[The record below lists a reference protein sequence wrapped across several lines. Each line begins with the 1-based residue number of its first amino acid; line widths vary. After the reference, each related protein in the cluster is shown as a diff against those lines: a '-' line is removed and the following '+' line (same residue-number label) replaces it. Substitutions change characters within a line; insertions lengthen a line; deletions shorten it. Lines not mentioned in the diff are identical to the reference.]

1 MSSTGDFE
9 FCFFRTRLGPT
20 DLGAFFSPHRTQ
32 VKTEYLMSIENSDG
46 LLEEIG
52 AQALTTASYQLPDSV
67 LQTIDAV
74 ALSDVVQVCA
84 VLMTNELP
92 GVS

>member
-1 MSSTGDFE
+1 MS
-9 FCFFRTRLGPT
+9 L
-20 DLGAFFSPHRTQ
+20 
-32 VKTEYLMSIENSDG
+32 ENSEG

-84 VLMTNELP
+84 VLSGNKTPTVIILSISYLFIL
-92 GVS
+92 GL

>member
-1 MSSTGDFE
+1 M
-9 FCFFRTRLGPT
+9 
-20 DLGAFFSPHRTQ
+20 
-32 VKTEYLMSIENSDG
+32 KTEYLMSMENSDG

-52 AQALTTASYQLPDSV
+52 TQALTTASYQLPDSV

-84 VLMTNELP
+84 VLIINEPPNVTTMSL
-92 GVS
+92 SCWFILSLDIFYFCIYLFFFNSN

>member
-1 MSSTGDFE
+1 
-9 FCFFRTRLGPT
+9 
-20 DLGAFFSPHRTQ
+20 
-32 VKTEYLMSIENSDG
+32 MSIENSDA
-46 LLEEIG
+46 LLEEVG

-84 VLMTNELP
+84 VFIVNEPPTVTIMSISCWFLLSLQIFYFL
-92 GVS
+92 V

>member
-1 MSSTGDFE
+1 
-9 FCFFRTRLGPT
+9 
-20 DLGAFFSPHRTQ
+20 
-32 VKTEYLMSIENSDG
+32 MSIENSDG

-74 ALSDVVQVCA
+74 ALSDVVQVCDFLI
-84 VLMTNELP
+84 VNESPIITIMSISCLFLL
-92 GVS
+92 SL

>member
-1 MSSTGDFE
+1 
-9 FCFFRTRLGPT
+9 
-20 DLGAFFSPHRTQ
+20 
-32 VKTEYLMSIENSDG
+32 MSIENSDG

-74 ALSDVVQVCA
+74 AHDDVVQVYA
-84 VLMTNELP
+84 VLMINELP
-92 GVS
+92 IGEICISVEKNGDLY

>member
-1 MSSTGDFE
+1 MS
-9 FCFFRTRLGPT
+9 L
-20 DLGAFFSPHRTQ
+20 
-32 VKTEYLMSIENSDG
+32 ENSDG

-74 ALSDVVQVCA
+74 ALGDVVQVCA
-84 VLMTNELP
+84 VLIMNEPPTLTRMLEFCFL
-92 GVS
+92 VDTLF

>member
-1 MSSTGDFE
+1 MS
-9 FCFFRTRLGPT
+9 L
-20 DLGAFFSPHRTQ
+20 
-32 VKTEYLMSIENSDG
+32 ENSDG

-84 VLMTNELP
+84 VLIMNEPTTLTRMLECIFLKVFSILD
-92 GVS
+92 G